1 MLTPAL
7 LRNWQIVY
15 SSMKDTGP
23 GQQSIRGTGCL
34 NGTFEC
40 IVRRAACG
48 MNKKPAEQPPGAC
61 LMERFDDETPER

>member
-7 LRNWQIVY
+7 SRNWQIVY

-23 GQQSIRGTGCL
+23 GQQSIYGTGCL

-48 MNKKPAEQPPGAC
+48 MNKKPAEQAAGAC
-61 LMERFDDETPER
+61 FMERFVEGAAEC